1 MMGYYMLVEDENGPY
16 WKEDKSYRLLTA
28 SGFDLNNS
36 IRSLSAGTSGK
47 ISFVA
52 DWHYFDNEDCMMAAF
67 GIKRDFNR

>member
-36 IRSLSAGTSGK
+36 IRPLSAGTSGK
-47 ISFVA
+47 ISFT
-52 DWHYFDNEDCMMAAF
+52 WQI
-67 GIKRDFNR
+67 GITLIMRIA